1 MVERAEVARRARV
14 LDREALEGAASPAGR
29 RARAALGGG
38 TVGGGHPAARVH
50 TGTVAAMR
58 QVEIVRPSGRAHL
71 ERVPSGW
78 SVDLDHPKEVDDAT
92 DVLRA
97 AIDAVRDDGGG
108 LLRHW
113 ARAGDPVASA
123 ASTALGLTVE
133 RELLQLRRPLPVAEP
148 WDLEVRPFVIGQDE
162 AAWLE
167 VNNRAFEW
175 HPEQGHWTPEDL
187 EARFTE
193 PWFDPAGFLLHE
205 ADGRLAGFCWT
216 KQHRDEAPPL
226 GEIYVIAVDPSAG
239 GRGLGRSLTLAGLDH
254 LHRAGL
260 DVGMLYV
267 DGTNE
272 AGRRLYDQLGFTL
285 HHTDRSYTIE
295 VPAP

>member
-1 MVERAEVARRARV
+1 
-14 LDREALEGAASPAGR
+14 
-29 RARAALGGG
+29 
-38 TVGGGHPAARVH
+38 
-50 TGTVAAMR
+50 MR
-58 QVEIVRPSGRAHL
+58 QVEIVRPAGRAHL

-78 SVDLDHPKEVDDAT
+78 SVDLDHPKEVDAAT

-113 ARAGDPVASA
+113 ARAGDPVAGA
-123 ASTALGLTVE
+123 ASSALGLTVE
-133 RELLQLRRPLPVAEP
+133 RELLQLRRPLPVDEP
-148 WDLEVRPFVIGQDE
+148 WDLEVRPFVIGRDE

-175 HPEQGHWTPEDL
+175 HPEQGHWTLEDL

-216 KQHRDEAPPL
+216 KQHRGEAPPL

>member
-1 MVERAEVARRARV
+1 
-14 LDREALEGAASPAGR
+14 
-29 RARAALGGG
+29 
-38 TVGGGHPAARVH
+38 
-50 TGTVAAMR
+50 MR
-58 QVEIVRPSGRAHL
+58 HVEIVRPTGRAHL

-78 SVDLDHPKEVDDAT
+78 SVDLDHPVDVDDAT

-108 LLRHW
+108 LVRHW

-133 RELLQLRRPLPVAEP
+133 RELLQLRRSLPVGEP
-148 WDLEVRPFVIGQDE
+148 WELDVRPFIVGQDE

-175 HPEQGHWTPEDL
+175 HPEQGHWTLDDL

-216 KQHRDEAPPL
+216 KAHRDVDPPL

-254 LHRAGL
+254 LHGVGL

-267 DGTNE
+267 EGTNE
-272 AGRRLYDQLGFTL
+272 AGRRLYEQLGFAR

-295 VPAP
+295 VPAR

>member
-1 MVERAEVARRARV
+1 
-14 LDREALEGAASPAGR
+14 
-29 RARAALGGG
+29 
-38 TVGGGHPAARVH
+38 
-50 TGTVAAMR
+50 MR
-58 QVEIVRPSGRAHL
+58 HVEIVRPAGRAHL
-71 ERVPSGW
+71 ERAPSGW
-78 SVDLDHPKEVDDAT
+78 SVELDHCEHVDEAT

-97 AIDAVRDDGGG
+97 AVDAVRDDGGG

-113 ARAGDPVASA
+113 ARAEDPVAIA
-123 ASTALGLTVE
+123 ASTALGLTIE
-133 RELLQLRRPLPVAEP
+133 RELLQLRRPLPVDEA
-148 WDLEVRPFVIGQDE
+148 WKLDVRPFVVGQDE
-162 AAWLE
+162 TAWLE
-167 VNNRAFEW
+167 LNNRAFEW
-175 HPEQGHWTPEDL
+175 HPEQGRWTIEDL

-205 ADGRLAGFCWT
+205 ADGHLAGFCWT
-216 KQHRDEAPPL
+216 KAHRAADPSL

-254 LHRAGL
+254 LHRRGL

-272 AGRRLYDQLGFTL
+272 AGRRLYAQLGFTR

-295 VPAP
+295 VATR